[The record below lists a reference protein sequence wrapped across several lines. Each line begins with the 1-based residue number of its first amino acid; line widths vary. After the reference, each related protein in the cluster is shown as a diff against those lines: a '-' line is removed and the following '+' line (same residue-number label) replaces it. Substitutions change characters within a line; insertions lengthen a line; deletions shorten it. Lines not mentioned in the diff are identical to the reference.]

1 MVDDE
6 PCPQRKYLE
15 APPTR
20 FLRKP
25 YTVLV
30 AAIALVA
37 GMSLSAAAHETQAHP
52 DDSQCES
59 GEICL
64 YDYNNQN
71 GSGGIATYGGSDGD
85 YGNDNYPYTSTDL
98 DQSVNSYRNRGNN
111 CAVYLR
117 DLDDFEGWTYTV
129 HLDEVM
135 NLPSSYRNDTTSHHW
150 CTTS

>member
-6 PCPQRKYLE
+6 PRPQRKYLD

-98 DQSVNSYRNRGNN
+98 DQSVNSYRNAATTAR
-111 CAVYLR
+111 CTS
-117 DLDDFEGWTYTV
+117 ETW
-129 HLDEVM
+129 
-135 NLPSSYRNDTTSHHW
+135 TTSRGGPTP
-150 CTTS
+150 CTSTKS